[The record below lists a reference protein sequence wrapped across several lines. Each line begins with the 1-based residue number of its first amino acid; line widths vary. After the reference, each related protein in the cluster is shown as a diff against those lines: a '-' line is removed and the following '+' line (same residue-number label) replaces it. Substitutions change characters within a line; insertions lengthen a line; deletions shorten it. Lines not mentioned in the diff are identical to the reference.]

1 MLGRRSALTPPLEK
15 SCRKEPLGVVTV
27 KQNDDKKPAV
37 VIKRQAVQNNNDSEK
52 GAHKNILPNSTVC
65 ELGHYVNQS
74 RQ

>member
-1 MLGRRSALTPPLEK
+1 M
-15 SCRKEPLGVVTV
+15 TV